1 MLSPEMLSQKL
12 NEFRINYAI
21 SSIDKWAE
29 ISTVSKSTILR
40 ALNGKEKNMGMKTL
54 YMLVQP
60 YGGSIDEL
68 FNLGAF
74 SSASIEKEESKAEIC
89 EKLETVIEVIETVEE
104 LPQETTEELKTALV
118 EVHEHITNEPAETSK
133 CVLCAAY
140 RETIAEL
147 KKEKESKNKW
157 LFRLFRMNFIMLGIL
172 FAMFAVIATLTISL
186 VSALH

>member
-1 MLSPEMLSQKL
+1 MLSPEILSQKL
-12 NEFRINYAI
+12 NEFKIKYEI
-21 SSIDKWAE
+21 TSVDKWAE
-29 ISTVSKSTILR
+29 VSTVSKSTIVR
-40 ALNGKEKNMGMKTL
+40 ALTGKEKNMGMKTV

-60 YGGSIDEL
+60 YGGSLDEL

-74 SSASIEKEESKAEIC
+74 SSEAIEKEEVKAEMF
-89 EKLETVIEVIETVEE
+89 EKLETVIEVIEQADEI
-104 LPQETTEELKTALV
+104 PQETTEEIKTALA
-118 EVHEHITNEPAETSK
+118 EVQDHITNESVETGK

-172 FAMFAVIATLTISL
+172 FTMFAVIATLTISL
-186 VSALH
+186 VNVLH